1 MGVKDWDSGCLD
13 HCILAAKNHGD
24 ENRIVFYTQAL
35 KLTSLSS
42 LIITIL
48 YICKAN
54 VVYKKTL
61 VWRMG
66 LNKALNMFGVMIFL
80 KDKKR
85 LKRALYLTAVQTKNH
100 RLCPATLFAKP
111 DYFSI
116 IRSCYS

>member
-1 MGVKDWDSGCLD
+1 MGAKDWDSGCLD

-24 ENRIVFYTQAL
+24 ENRTFFYTQAL
-35 KLTSLSS
+35 KLASLSS

-48 YICKAN
+48 YIYKAN
-54 VVYKKTL
+54 VVYKKKL

-66 LNKALNMFGVMIFL
+66 LNKALKGVMIFP
-80 KDKKR
+80 KGKKR

-100 RLCPATLFAKP
+100 MLCPATLFTKL
-111 DYFSI
+111 DFSI